1 MTHVLTGAAAAP
13 SRPAIRTLSFADLA
27 DALRAGWDDF
37 TAMPSHAIFLC
48 IIYPVVGIVLAQ
60 FIFGYAVVPFLFPLA
75 AGFALVGPIAA
86 IGLYELSRRREAGL
100 ETSAS
105 NALDVL

>member
-27 DALRAGWDDF
+27 DALRAGWEDF

-60 FIFGYAVVPFLFPLA
+60 FIFGYAVVPFLFPHA
-75 AGFALVGPIAA
+75 FSVASGP
-86 IGLYELSRRREAGL
+86 
-100 ETSAS
+100 
-105 NALDVL
+105 